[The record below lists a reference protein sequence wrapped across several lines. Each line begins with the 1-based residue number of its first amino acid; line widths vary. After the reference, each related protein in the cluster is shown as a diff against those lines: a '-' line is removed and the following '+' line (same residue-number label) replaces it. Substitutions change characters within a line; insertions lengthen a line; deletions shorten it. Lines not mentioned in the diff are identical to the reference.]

1 MSKAPQQSQI
11 RFPVD
16 PRDVPPA
23 KAARRLHLTLAEF
36 ERLLP
41 RLVQRG
47 FPRPDPDTRNYDLKA
62 VDQWMDNRSSLPPYE
77 SAARCSRGNIRAT
90 GSDEG
95 EAPMNLEHLMGKDS
109 IRHLI
114 FMRNRWR
121 YKPSHLM
128 VPHGF
133 KFLTLGPGVVV
144 GNRNIASP
152 EDQQRAIELNAEWD
166 RIRLGLAEPVKS
178 KYPPGS
184 VGEAYLRVIRL
195 RTADRAKAGK
205 EQDRDQAT
213 RDDWPRAWRWIEP
226 HFGVSDP
233 KSIESEDFLA
243 IDSKT
248 AKPIG
253 LVAEIER
260 EVSISERHRVIKVWR
275 ALWKKMAAM
284 GYCTLDADPSL
295 AFSNKAPDA
304 RQDIWTEGE
313 VVRLCKRAWRMGY
326 KGLAACMATAWD
338 SQLSPADLRS
348 LTTGQRADD
357 VHGAIFSLARTKT
370 GRAAAASLG
379 KRATWALDAY
389 IGSLAFE
396 LMPHAPIFRTKSAP
410 TTPRGCKPQP
420 PSPYTK
426 NKLANDFRTIR
437 VAEFGKTEERKLSD
451 MRRSGT
457 VEATA
462 GGADA
467 QAVSIKMANSF
478 AASARLQKT
487 YNPVNLATVR
497 EVDAIRREGRAKLR
511 QNKMR

>member
-1 MSKAPQQSQI
+1 MNS
-11 RFPVD
+11 
-16 PRDVPPA
+16 
-23 KAARRLHLTLAEF
+23 F
-36 ERLLP
+36 EH
-41 RLVQRG
+41 
-47 FPRPDPDTRNYDLKA
+47 
-62 VDQWMDNRSSLPPYE
+62 
-77 SAARCSRGNIRAT
+77 I
-90 GSDEG
+90 
-95 EAPMNLEHLMGKDS
+95 MGKDS

-128 VPHGF
+128 KPHGF
-133 KFLTLGPGVVV
+133 NFLTLSPGIVV
-144 GNRNIASP
+144 GNRNVPSP

-166 RIRLGLAEPVKS
+166 RVRLGITDAAKP
-178 KYPPGS
+178 KYPAGS
-184 VGEAYLRVIRL
+184 VGEAYLRVIAL

-205 EQDRDQAT
+205 KHDKDQAT

-226 HFGVSDP
+226 YFGVSDP
-233 KSIESEDFLA
+233 KEIEPEDFLA

-248 AKPIG
+248 QKPIG
-253 LVAEIER
+253 LVVEVE
-260 EVSISERHRVIKVWR
+260 ESVSISERHRVIKVWR

-295 AFSNKAPDA
+295 TFANRAPDA

-326 KGLAACMATAWD
+326 KGLAACMATGWD
-338 SQLSPADLRS
+338 SQLSPIDLRS

-357 VHGAIFSLARTKT
+357 VQGAIFSLARTKT

-389 IGSLAFE
+389 IASLAFD
-396 LMPHAPIFRTKSAP
+396 LLPNVPIFRTRGSG
-410 TTPRGCKPQP
+410 TTKKGGKPQP
-420 PSPYTK
+420 PAPYTK
-426 NKLANDFRTIR
+426 NKLAEDFRTIR
-437 VAEFGKTEERKLSD
+437 IAEFGEAEDRKLSD

-467 QAVSIKMANSF
+467 QAVSTKMANTL
-478 AASARLQKT
+478 AASTRLQKT

-511 QNKMR
+511 ANKTR

>member
-1 MSKAPQQSQI
+1 MNS
-11 RFPVD
+11 
-16 PRDVPPA
+16 
-23 KAARRLHLTLAEF
+23 F
-36 ERLLP
+36 EH
-41 RLVQRG
+41 
-47 FPRPDPDTRNYDLKA
+47 
-62 VDQWMDNRSSLPPYE
+62 
-77 SAARCSRGNIRAT
+77 I
-90 GSDEG
+90 
-95 EAPMNLEHLMGKDS
+95 MGKDS

-121 YKPSHLM
+121 YKPSDLM
-128 VPHGF
+128 KPHGF
-133 KFLTLGPGVVV
+133 NFLTLGPGIVV
-144 GNRNIASP
+144 GNRNVPSP

-166 RIRLGLAEPVKS
+166 RVRLGIVDAAKP

-184 VGEAYLRVIRL
+184 VGEAYLRVIGL

-205 EQDRDQAT
+205 QHDKDQAT

-226 HFGVSDP
+226 YFGVSDP
-233 KSIESEDFLA
+233 KEIEPEDFLA

-248 AKPIG
+248 QKPIG
-253 LVAEIER
+253 LVVEVE
-260 EVSISERHRVIKVWR
+260 ESVSISERHRVIKVWR

-284 GYCTLDADPSL
+284 NYCALDADPSL
-295 AFSNKAPDA
+295 TFANRAPDA

-338 SQLSPADLRS
+338 SQLSPIDLRS

-357 VHGAIFSLARTKT
+357 VQGAIFSLARTKT

-389 IGSLAFE
+389 IASLAFE
-396 LMPHAPIFRTKSAP
+396 LLPNVPIFRTRGSG
-410 TTPRGCKPQP
+410 TTKKGGKPQP
-420 PSPYTK
+420 PAPYTK
-426 NKLANDFRTIR
+426 NKLAEDFRTIR
-437 VAEFGKTEERKLSD
+437 IAEFGEAENRKLSD

-467 QAVSIKMANSF
+467 QAVSTKMANTL
-478 AASARLQKT
+478 AASTRLQKT

-511 QNKMR
+511 ANKTR

>member
-1 MSKAPQQSQI
+1 
-11 RFPVD
+11 
-16 PRDVPPA
+16 
-23 KAARRLHLTLAEF
+23 
-36 ERLLP
+36 
-41 RLVQRG
+41 
-47 FPRPDPDTRNYDLKA
+47 
-62 VDQWMDNRSSLPPYE
+62 
-77 SAARCSRGNIRAT
+77 
-90 GSDEG
+90 
-95 EAPMNLEHLMGKDS
+95 MNPLEHIMGKDS

-133 KFLTLGPGVVV
+133 KFLTFGPGIIV
-144 GNRNIASP
+144 GNRNMPSP

-166 RIRLGLAEPVKS
+166 RIRLGLAEAAQP

-184 VGEAYLRVIRL
+184 VGEAYLRVIGL
-195 RTADRAKAGK
+195 RTAERAKAGVTQNK
-205 EQDRDQAT
+205 DQET

-226 HFGVSDP
+226 IFGVSDP
-233 KSIESEDFLA
+233 KDIDPEHFLA
-243 IDSKT
+243 FDEATKQAT
-248 AKPIG
+248 G
-253 LVAEIER
+253 LVAELEAQ
-260 EVSISERHRVIKVWR
+260 VSVSERHRVIKVWR

-284 GYCTLDADPSL
+284 GYCAKDADPSL
-295 AFSNKAPDA
+295 AFANRAPDA
-304 RQDIWTEGE
+304 RQAIWSEGE

-338 SQLSPADLRS
+338 SQLSPIDLRS

-357 VHGAIFSLARTKT
+357 VQGAIFSLSRTKT

-389 IGSLAFE
+389 IASLAFE
-396 LMPHAPIFRTKSAP
+396 LLPNVPIFRTRGSG
-410 TTPRGCKPQP
+410 TTKKGGKPQP

-426 NKLANDFRTIR
+426 NKLAEDFRTIR
-437 VAEFGKTEERKLSD
+437 TAEFGETEDRKLSD

-467 QAVSIKMANSF
+467 QAVSTKMANTL
-478 AASARLQKT
+478 AASTRLQKT

-511 QNKMR
+511 ENKTR